1 VVEGTGSEMRH
12 YKTGR
17 VEITDEPQLI
27 CVAPQDISTTLV
39 RNVGETTVYVGG
51 EDVTADTGMPILTS
65 DMPVGLPSFDYDIA
79 PLYAVTVQ
87 GETGKLVFLVSS

>member
-1 VVEGTGSEMRH
+1 MRH

-17 VEITDEPQLI
+17 VEITDEPKLI

-39 RNVGETTVYVGG
+39 RNVGDATVYVGG
-51 EDVTADTGMPILTS
+51 EDVTAETGMPILTA

-79 PLYAVTVQ
+79 PLYAVTAKD
-87 GETGKLVFLVSS
+87 ETGTLVFLVSS